1 MHNTTL
7 VFTAMVLLGVATASS
22 ADLILSTD
30 STATLGGLSFS
41 DGDLVGYDPATGIA
55 SILLNGDLF
64 SGGEDNIDAAHLM
77 ADGHYVLSTTGDST
91 LGGLSF
97 GKGDLVEYDPI
108 ADTATLLFDN
118 TLFSAAE
125 DIDAVYVRDNGNI
138 VMSTVGAAQLGGL
151 LFGDGDLIEY
161 NPTAGTASLLFDENL
176 FSGNEDIEAV
186 HILDDGHILLS
197 TTNNATL
204 GGLSF
209 GKSDVAEYDPVSGT
223 ASLYFSGDTFSSINP
238 NINALSSTIVSESG
252 AIVLLSLGGLGLL
265 FRHRF
270 RKIT

>member
-7 VFTAMVLLGVATASS
+7 VFTAMVLFGIATASS

-55 SILLNGDLF
+55 SILFDGNLF
-64 SGGEDNIDAAHLM
+64 SGSEDIDAAHLM
-77 ADGHYVLSTTGDST
+77 ADGHFVISTIGNAT

-97 GKGDLVEYDPI
+97 SKGDLVEYDPI

-118 TLFSAAE
+118 TLFSATE
-125 DIDAVYVRDNGNI
+125 DINAVYIRDNGNI
-138 VMSTVGAAQLGGL
+138 VMSTVGSAQLGGL
-151 LFGDGDLIEY
+151 SFGDGDLIEY

-176 FSGNEDIEAV
+176 FSGNENIDAM

-209 GKSDVAEYDPVSGT
+209 GKGDVAEYDPVAGT
-223 ASLYFSGDTFSSINP
+223 ASLYFSGDTFSSVNP
-238 NINALSSTIVSESG
+238 NINALSSTIVSELG
-252 AIVLLSLGGLGLL
+252 MIVLLSLGGLGLL
-265 FRHRF
+265 FRHRI
-270 RKIT
+270 RKIA